1 MNFFTDDIAN
11 GINWKGLEKAVARM
25 MGHLGWKDVNVIG
38 GAGDKGADIL
48 ADRKEGE
55 HVKAWVVQSK
65 AMSGDRYIGPNAID
79 EAIKAL
85 SFYDTQVAA
94 VATNG
99 EFTQTAMARQKQ
111 LEKNGYLVRTRNLKD
126 ERVVEV
132 SLTDKAK
139 DMITKLDSLFDERF
153 KNFFEN
159 ENDEDLEVIL
169 RALKKLSERFTQMN
183 ESLNK
188 KIKEE

>member
-65 AMSGDRYIGPNAID
+65 AVSGDRYIGPKAID

-111 LEKNGYLVRTRNLKD
+111 LEKK
-126 ERVVEV
+126 
-132 SLTDKAK
+132 
-139 DMITKLDSLFDERF
+139 
-153 KNFFEN
+153 
-159 ENDEDLEVIL
+159 
-169 RALKKLSERFTQMN
+169 
-183 ESLNK
+183 
-188 KIKEE
+188 